1 VKEGFICGEIMNDI
15 KTIRRWFL
23 VVVCVFGVGDAQPS
37 TAQEGTKGIRS
48 AEVIKQP
55 LKPSAGKQKSGTNPR
70 RSVTYRSSKPFTEY
84 VSVGVTIW
92 RLQGDS
98 SKGLDQVGE
107 EEQTLEQVEANTQ
120 LAIGSNVRLG
130 IVPLT
135 SEGYL
140 YVIDRE
146 HFAKDSYG
154 TPRLIFPTLRTRNG
168 NNFVRVNER
177 ILIPRRP
184 SYFRINPS
192 STGRMQTAEV
202 LTIIISPTPLRLP
215 ARLGDTPI
223 VLDDKQFKEWEAAWS
238 APVNE
243 LEMEE
248 GAGETIGAKDLGQVG
263 EEAQELTE
271 DDPMPQTVYRAN
283 VQRGKPLL
291 VTVPLH
297 FASTVRSTRPPK

>member
-1 VKEGFICGEIMNDI
+1 MNDI
-15 KTIRRWFL
+15 LKIRCWFL
-23 VVVCVFGVGDAQPS
+23 VALCAVGTSGAQSSIAQDA
-37 TAQEGTKGIRS
+37 TKGIRS

-55 LKPSAGKQKSGTNPR
+55 LKPSAAGAKSKQKSDTKPR

-92 RLQGDS
+92 RLQGDG

-120 LAIGSNVRLG
+120 LALGSNVRLG

-140 YVIDRE
+140 YVINRE
-146 HFAKDSYG
+146 HFGKDSYG
-154 TPRLIFPTLRTRNG
+154 APRLIFPTLRTRDG

-192 STGRMQTAEV
+192 NTGRTQIAEV

-215 ARLGDTPI
+215 ERLGNTAM

-248 GAGETIGAKDLGQVG
+248 GAGESIGAKDLGQVG

-283 VQRGKPLL
+283 VKRGQPLL

-297 FASTVRSTRPPK
+297 FASTGRPVRSPK